1 MSHHAESVQME
12 LVQGKCEDIY
22 YCNPEITKKQC
33 IPVKQTTK
41 YVQAF
46 NTLGAGTNVFLIPP
60 NYGLQGVCLAMNL
73 GKAASGGGAGLAITR
88 GWGYGLIKQISY
100 RVGGS
105 TQYFV
110 TGAQML
116 QHALKRMTNQQAKDD
131 LLTLGGSYL
140 TGADFESANNW
151 AYVFL
156 DLPFTKATAEGM
168 PSPLPSDILGSQVQ
182 ITVELNATSTVI
194 SVNGAGAIGTTL
206 QTLNSGSFQVQQLL
220 MSSRDDSLATRENMA
235 THQYVYPCE
244 FVQQEQ
250 IVSLQ
255 TTSSVQTVVA
265 TGFRAGSVKS
275 IEVWLTRDGWAD
287 GTGLSVSAA
296 AGSPSGIVVAG
307 KNPLKWVQ
315 PQFVQ
320 VTYAGDVYA
329 RFDAGISQL
338 WNLVNS
344 KASPYVSSVDVS
356 YASSAYSATGTQWGW
371 VTCPFAQTNEDA
383 QTGHFTLVEGLAV
396 TNGVVNIAV
405 QIPAAYAAISPSTND
420 WKLHLSYVYNSSI
433 VFSQSSAEFV
443 F

>member
-22 YCNPEITKKQC
+22 YCNPETTKKQC

-60 NYGLQGVCLAMNL
+60 NYGLQGVCLSLQL
-73 GKAASGGGAGLAITR
+73 GAAASGGGAGLAITR
-88 GWGYGLIKQISY
+88 GWGYALIKQISY
-100 RVGGS
+100 RIGGS

-140 TGADFESANNW
+140 HGSAFESSANA
-151 AYVFL
+151 AYVFI

-182 ITVELNATSTVI
+182 ITVELNSLASII
-194 SVNGAGAIGTTL
+194 SNNGGTIGSTL
-206 QTLNSGSFQVQQLL
+206 QTLASGSFQVQQLL
-220 MSSRDDSLATRENMA
+220 MASRDDSLATRENMA

-244 FVQQEQ
+244 FLQQEQ
-250 IVSLQ
+250 VVSLQ
-255 TTSSVQTVVA
+255 NTASVQTVVA

-275 IEVWLTRDGWAD
+275 IEMWLTRDSWDA
-287 GTGLSVSAA
+287 GTGTNVSAA
-296 AGSPSGIVVAG
+296 AGSPAGIVIAG
-307 KNPLKWVQ
+307 RNPLKWVQ
-315 PQFVQ
+315 PQSVQ

-338 WNLVNS
+338 WNLINS
-344 KASPYVSSVDVS
+344 KQSPYVNSVDVS
-356 YASSAYSATGTQWGW
+356 YASSAYTATGTQWGW
-371 VTCPFAQTNEDA
+371 VTAPFAQTNEDA
-383 QTGHFTLVEGLAV
+383 QTGVFTLVEGLAV

-405 QIPAAYAAISPSTND
+405 QIPPAYAAVATSTND
-420 WKLHLSYVYNSSI
+420 WKLHLSYVYNTSV